1 MRIIIAGAGEVGFH
15 LAKMMTD
22 ESHDLYIIDDNEER
36 LNYVQSQI
44 DVFGIK
50 GDATNIQLLKNNN
63 ISSCDLLIAATSSEE
78 TNLLICI
85 TGKKLGAK
93 KTIARISNFES
104 VRNESRIL
112 FQELGIDNIVSPVE
126 LASQEIVRLINQSAF
141 TDDHEFEGGK
151 LTAFGIQISPTS
163 PLKNKSVVET
173 SHLNPNYKFKP
184 IAILRQ
190 NESFMINAESVL
202 LEGDIVY
209 FISAPECIEE
219 VIKICGQSCYEI
231 KNVMIL
237 GGGPMGVLTAQ
248 ALEKKFNVTLVEK
261 DKDRAQTIAN
271 HLKKHWY

>member
-271 HLKKHWY
+271 